1 MTWAERFGDLATNV
15 ALVLINAVRIVTL
28 PLKLA
33 AIAVDGIVTT
43 LSEKGEDGIKPTNKA
58 GTTSWIGLPAA
69 VLWGVA
75 AITLRTL
82 SIVTVLVRQLATTVD
97 DYMRILAEG
106 K

>member
-15 ALVLINAVRIVTL
+15 ALVAINAVRIVTL
-28 PLKLA
+28 PVKLA
-33 AIAVDGIVTT
+33 AVAVDGIVTT
-43 LSEKGEDGIKPTNKA
+43 LSEKGEDGIKPTTKA

>member
-28 PLKLA
+28 PVKLA
-33 AIAVDGIVTT
+33 ADKIDGIVTT
-43 LSEKGEDGIKPTNKA
+43 LSEKGEDGIKPTNKT
-58 GTTSWIGLPAA
+58 GTTSWVGLPAA